1 MPIPTVSL
9 GTLEV
14 SRFII
19 GGNPFSGFSHQT
31 PERSA
36 EMKAWYTDDRV
47 VETLFQA
54 ENLGITTCILRSDTH
69 ITGILDAYWRQG
81 GTMRWLAQVDDMGV
95 SIEHGVRFCLEHGA
109 SACYLHGGLSDHWV
123 AHERHDLL
131 DTFVSAVRAGGVP
144 VGIAGHMP
152 EDFVWAEQHLDLDFY
167 MVCYYNPSPRKDA
180 PQHNQYAVEQYL
192 EEDRAARVATIQ
204 TLTRPAIHYKVFAAG
219 RNAPDE
225 ALGYAVRH
233 MRPTDAVCVG
243 VFTKD
248 KPDMLAEDVELFLGH
263 LKAAGQ

>member
-167 MVCYYNPSPRKDA
+167 MVCYYNPIPRQDSPHH
-180 PQHNQYAVEQYL
+180 QHGYDEAFPPEQ
-192 EEDRAARVATIQ
+192 RAERVALIQ
-204 TLTRPAIHYKVFAAG
+204 ELKRPAIHYKVLAAG
-219 RNAPDE
+219 RLPARE
-225 ALGYAVRH
+225 GLAFAAAH
-233 MRPTDAVCVG
+233 MRPGDAVCLG
-243 VFTKD
+243 IYTAD
-248 KPDMLAEDVELFLGH
+248 KPGMLREDRDVLLEAWGSTP
-263 LKAAGQ
+263 A